1 MTKVR
6 NIYNICL
13 GNSPLGSSWAE
24 LGLQRVLVKMRR
36 LRGETSAGDV
46 SPLLPDICNLNSE
59 PGYCDTSQL
68 PLVERL
74 AEPPDLLL
82 FFKHKM
88 LTKLYHTENSI

>member
-1 MTKVR
+1 MSKVR

-13 GNSPLGSSWAE
+13 GNSPPGSSLAK

-36 LRGETSAGDV
+36 LRGATSAGDV
-46 SPLLPDICNLNSE
+46 SHLLPDICNLNSGPE
-59 PGYCDTSQL
+59 YSDTSQH
-68 PLVERL
+68 PLMERL
-74 AEPPDLLL
+74 GEPPDLLL